1 MVQQKDHEEVVEM
14 KEQADGTFYPVTL
27 VKINNKPHPSLQG
40 ISPNAFPPHIPRWIP
55 ATYQLIDGFI
65 MGLGA
70 IENFVVNVRKLKKGR
85 KP

>member
-14 KEQADGTFYPVTL
+14 KEQADGTFHPVAL
-27 VKINNKPHPSLQG
+27 VKVNKEPQSLNDLPSN
-40 ISPNAFPPHIPRWIP
+40 IFPPHIPRWIP

-70 IENFVVNVRKLKKGR
+70 IENFVVNVRKLKRGR